1 MDINKVLME
10 YDHMF
15 GTCSLEVID
24 EFLSD
29 KIEEALSTQDYSSA
43 LTLMNEM
50 VGFCR
55 DTDQKE
61 KGLHYCE
68 LTLRMLN
75 NLGLGGTVEY
85 ATSLLNVANAMR
97 AFGVYDRSGDYY
109 RETETIYLANLKPED
124 FSFSS
129 LYNNWSLLYQEIGDY
144 ASAETLLRK
153 ALAVVEHYPN
163 AQIELATTKTNLA
176 MTILSALR
184 AEQSRRADSA
194 FDGPGEDFYEAYDD
208 ATSLLFSAIAIY
220 EADGGRD
227 MHYSAALST
236 KGDAMMLIHEYAEA
250 ANYFKR
256 AMEEVEKHV
265 GRTEAYDRVEERY
278 ERAKTL
284 AGGNYEA
291 PEEDSAFES
300 ANEPAPEESFSAQPA
315 PAQPTPAQTAP
326 VQTAPSVEGGH
337 LKQCKDFFEKY
348 GLPMIEQEYPDLL
361 DTAAFGMA
369 GDGSDC
375 FGFDDEISRDHDFEI
390 GFCIWMT
397 DADYDR
403 YGISLRQS
411 YNALV
416 EAHAEEYGLGSSVKK
431 APSERRGPMR
441 IGDFYEQTLGL
452 RLDEHRAASAVMTD
466 DLWMR
471 LEEARLAASVNG
483 AVWRDEGGTFSEI
496 RSVLA
501 AYYPEN
507 IWRMKLAEQ
516 LHAFS
521 QSAQANYPR
530 MMARG
535 DVTTASICKSRGI
548 EATLRITYLL
558 NRTYAPY
565 YKWMRK
571 GVDKLAVLKSIARPV
586 DRLAALPI
594 PEEYW
599 QGVTYNAG
607 QVYTDDPIVAQF
619 EKLAMAILSELS
631 MQELVDGGKDP
642 YLDLYVGQIANLSA
656 APSVPVTVR
665 EERAVAGDFIEDVP
679 EEDSVMDEAL
689 ATSGPDPSR
698 ATPEN
703 EDPQLMT
710 RDQLIESIVAHEWKQ
725 FDAVKNEGGRAD
737 CQDNW
742 NTFSIMRKSQYMTWE
757 DELLKSYLMDLLNAE
772 AVGWNM
778 ITEKYGRMMK
788 STAPEEYERMKDSF
802 PARTEEHEK
811 IAEAII
817 EIQVGWMEEFAAK
830 YPNMA
835 GNARIIH
842 TSEDGPYN
850 TSYETYLRGELGTY
864 SDDTLYLYGRF
875 VVGLKRQGLNLAY
888 MTMNNTAK
896 LYGYRDVKDAEEK
909 LSYK

>member
-15 GTCSLEVID
+15 GKCSLETID

-55 DTDQKE
+55 DTDQKD

-68 LTLRMLN
+68 LTLRMLT
-75 NLGLGGTVEY
+75 NLGLTGTVEY

-109 RETETIYLANLKPED
+109 RETESIYLANLKPED
-124 FSFSS
+124 FAFSS
-129 LYNNWSLLYQEIGDY
+129 LYNNWSLLYQEMGDY
-144 ASAETLLRK
+144 DSAETLLRK

-265 GRTEAYDRVEERY
+265 GRTEAYDRVAERY
-278 ERAKTL
+278 EHAKSL
-284 AGGNYEA
+284 AGGNYT
-291 PEEDSAFES
+291 EEETANVQTPGES
-300 ANEPAPEESFSAQPA
+300 ATPMDKVSTAVDSVGAPAASTPAPTQMRNVE
-315 PAQPTPAQTAP
+315 T
-326 VQTAPSVEGGH
+326 EGGH
-337 LKQCKDFFEKY
+337 LKLCKEFFERY
-348 GLPMIEQEYPDLL
+348 GLSMIEAEFPELL
-361 DTAAFGMA
+361 SSAAFGMA
-369 GDGSDC
+369 GEGSDC
-375 FGFDDEISRDHDFEI
+375 FGFDDEISRDHDFEL

-403 YGISLRQS
+403 YGITLRQS

-416 EAHAEEYGLGSSVKK
+416 EAHTSEYGLSGNVKK

-452 RLDEHRAASAVMTD
+452 RMDEHRVASAVLTD

-483 AVWRDEGGTFSEI
+483 AVWRDETGTFSEI

-535 DVTTASICKSRGI
+535 DYAAASICKSRGM
-548 EATLRITYLL
+548 EACLHLVYLL
-558 NRTYAPY
+558 NRSYAPY
-565 YKWMRK
+565 YKWIRR
-571 GVDKLAVLKSIARPV
+571 GIEQLAVLKNMGRPI
-586 DRLAALPI
+586 DRLALLPL
-594 PEEYW
+594 PTEFW
-599 QGVTYNAG
+599 QGITYNAG
-607 QVYTDDPIVAQF
+607 SVYTEEPVVAQF

-642 YLDLYVGQIANLSA
+642 YLDLYVGQIADMSPRA
-656 APSVPVTVR
+656 GIQIMSR
-665 EERAVAGDFIEDVP
+665 EEQAVAGDFIEDVP
-679 EEDSVMDEAL
+679 ETEPEKEDRFEPAI
-689 ATSGPDPSR
+689 
-698 ATPEN
+698 PE
-703 EDPQLMT
+703 EEHPERMT
-710 RDQLIESIVAHEWKQ
+710 REQLIESIVAHEWKQ

-742 NTFSIMRKSQYMTWE
+742 NTFSVMRKSQYMTWE
-757 DELLKSYLMDLLNAE
+757 QELLVSYLTDLLAAE
-772 AVGWNM
+772 ARGWNM

-875 VVGLKRQGLNLAY
+875 VVGLKRQGKNLAY
-888 MTMNNTAK
+888 MTMDNTAK

>member
-15 GTCSLEVID
+15 GTCSLETID

-55 DTDQKE
+55 DTDQKD

-68 LTLRMLN
+68 LTLRMLT
-75 NLGLGGTVEY
+75 NLGLTGTVEY

-109 RETETIYLANLKPED
+109 RETESIYLANLKPED
-124 FSFSS
+124 FAFSS
-129 LYNNWSLLYQEIGDY
+129 LYNNWSLLYQEMGDY
-144 ASAETLLRK
+144 DSAETLLRK

-315 PAQPTPAQTAP
+315 PAQPTAVQTAP
-326 VQTAPSVEGGH
+326 VQIAPSVEGGH

-369 GDGSDC
+369 GEGSDC
-375 FGFDDEISRDHDFEI
+375 FGFDDEMSRDHDFEI

-431 APSERRGPMR
+431 APSERRGPIR

-483 AVWRDEGGTFSEI
+483 AVWKDASGTFSGI
-496 RSVLA
+496 RSTLSG
-501 AYYPEN
+501 YYPER
-507 IWRMKLAEQ
+507 IWRLKLAEE

-521 QSAQANYPR
+521 QCAQANYPR

-535 DVTTASICKSRGI
+535 DYAAASICKSRGM
-548 EATLRITYLL
+548 EACLHLVYLL
-558 NRTYAPY
+558 NRSYAPY
-565 YKWMRK
+565 YKWLRR
-571 GVDKLAVLKSIARPV
+571 GIEQLAVLKNMGRPI
-586 DRLAALPI
+586 DRLALLPL
-594 PEEYW
+594 PTEFW
-599 QGVTYNAG
+599 QGITYNAG
-607 QVYTDDPIVAQF
+607 SVYTEEPVVAQF

-642 YLDLYVGQIANLSA
+642 YLDLYVGQIADMSPRA
-656 APSVPVTVR
+656 GIQIMSR
-665 EERAVAGDFIEDVP
+665 EEQAVAGDFIEDVP
-679 EEDSVMDEAL
+679 ETEPEKEDRFEPAI
-689 ATSGPDPSR
+689 
-698 ATPEN
+698 PE
-703 EDPQLMT
+703 EEHPERMT
-710 RDQLIESIVAHEWKQ
+710 REQLIESIVAHEWKQ

-742 NTFSIMRKSQYMTWE
+742 NTFSVMRKSQYMTWE
-757 DELLKSYLMDLLNAE
+757 QELLVSYLTDLLAAE
-772 AVGWNM
+772 ARGWNM

-788 STAPEEYERMKDSF
+788 STAPEEYERMKASF
-802 PARTEEHEK
+802 PERTEEHEK

-817 EIQVGWMEEFAAK
+817 EIQVEWMEEFAAK
-830 YPNMA
+830 YPLMA
-835 GNARIIH
+835 GNARRIH
-842 TSEDGPYN
+842 TSEDLPYE

-875 VVGLKRQGLNLAY
+875 VVGLKRQGKNLAY
-888 MTMNNTAK
+888 MTMDNTAK